1 MSDYKLPDFIRA
13 RKRGASYQAPIIRDA
28 LKLNDVQK
36 SLGRDLFYHVITY
49 GCQAN
54 VRDGEVIS
62 GILEAMQYTHTELL
76 QEADIII
83 LNTCAIRE
91 NAEKRVLGEIG
102 FLQNYKRLKPS
113 LVLGVCGCMA
123 QEEVVVQKILK
134 SYPVVDL
141 IFGTHNLFE
150 LPQMI
155 EKILVNNQK
164 AVSVYSYQG
173 SIFEDMPSVRSLP
186 HKASVMIMDGCDKFC
201 TYCIVPYTRGQQ
213 RSRLTEDV
221 IKEVVQRKQQG
232 YKEVTLLGQNVN
244 AYGKDLENNGD
255 FGYLLRKVAET
266 GIERIR
272 FTTSHPWDFT
282 EEMVSAI
289 ADYDNIMPYVHL
301 PLQSGNDEVLRRM
314 GRRYTSRQYRELFDS
329 LKNRIPDVA
338 ISTDIIVGFPGE
350 TEEQFLDTLAMVEY
364 CKYDN
369 AYSFV
374 FSPRPGTPAAKMEDN
389 ESEEVKKQRLY
400 RLNERLDFYSKANN
414 EKWVGKTVKVLVDGP
429 SKNNPEIYSG
439 YSPQQKLVNFKLK
452 AAEVGDI
459 IDVRITEARKN
470 SLNGEQ
476 V

>member
-213 RSRLTEDV
+213 RSRLAEDV

-314 GRRYTSRQYRELFDS
+314 GRRYTSR
-329 LKNRIPDVA
+329 
-338 ISTDIIVGFPGE
+338 
-350 TEEQFLDTLAMVEY
+350 
-364 CKYDN
+364 
-369 AYSFV
+369 
-374 FSPRPGTPAAKMEDN
+374 
-389 ESEEVKKQRLY
+389 
-400 RLNERLDFYSKANN
+400 
-414 EKWVGKTVKVLVDGP
+414 
-429 SKNNPEIYSG
+429 
-439 YSPQQKLVNFKLK
+439 
-452 AAEVGDI
+452 
-459 IDVRITEARKN
+459 
-470 SLNGEQ
+470 
-476 V
+476 

>member
-1 MSDYKLPDFIRA
+1 M
-13 RKRGASYQAPIIRDA
+13 
-28 LKLNDVQK
+28 
-36 SLGRDLFYHVITY
+36 
-49 GCQAN
+49 
-54 VRDGEVIS
+54 
-62 GILEAMQYTHTELL
+62 
-76 QEADIII
+76 
-83 LNTCAIRE
+83 
-91 NAEKRVLGEIG
+91 
-102 FLQNYKRLKPS
+102 
-113 LVLGVCGCMA
+113 
-123 QEEVVVQKILK
+123 
-134 SYPVVDL
+134 
-141 IFGTHNLFE
+141 
-150 LPQMI
+150 
-155 EKILVNNQK
+155 
-164 AVSVYSYQG
+164 
-173 SIFEDMPSVRSLP
+173 
-186 HKASVMIMDGCDKFC
+186 
-201 TYCIVPYTRGQQ
+201 
-213 RSRLTEDV
+213 
-221 IKEVVQRKQQG
+221 
-232 YKEVTLLGQNVN
+232 
-244 AYGKDLENNGD
+244 
-255 FGYLLRKVAET
+255 AET

>member
-1 MSDYKLPDFIRA
+1 MSEYRLPDFIKA
-13 RKRGASYQAPIIRDA
+13 RKRGPYQAPIIREA

-54 VRDGEVIS
+54 VRDGEVIA
-62 GILEAMQYTHTELL
+62 GILEEMGYTHTEELG
-76 QEADIII
+76 EADIII
-83 LNTCAIRE
+83 LNTCAIRD
-91 NAEKRVLGEIG
+91 NAEKRVMGEIG
-102 FLQNYKRLKPS
+102 FLQNYKRMKPS
-113 LVLGVCGCMA
+113 MILGLCGCMA
-123 QEEVVVQKILK
+123 QEEVVVKRILK

-141 IFGTHNLFE
+141 IFGTHNLYE
-150 LPQMI
+150 LPAMI
-155 EKILVNNQK
+155 ERIIVDNQK

-213 RSRLTEDV
+213 RSRLAEDV
-221 IKEVVQRKQQG
+221 IKEVIELRDNG

-244 AYGKDLENNGD
+244 AYGKDIPDNGD
-255 FGYLLRKVAET
+255 FGYLLKKVAET

-282 EEMVSAI
+282 KEMVDAI
-289 ADYDNIMPYVHL
+289 ADYDNIMPFVHL
-301 PLQSGNDEVLRRM
+301 PLQSGNDEILRRM
-314 GRRYTSRQYRELFDS
+314 GRRYTSQQYRELFDT
-329 LKNRIPDVA
+329 LKERVRDVA

-350 TEEQFLDTLAMVEY
+350 TEEQFLDTLKMVEY

-389 ESEEVKKQRLY
+389 EELEVKKERLY
-400 RLNERLDFYSKANN
+400 RLNDRLGYYSKINN
-414 EKWVGKTVKVLVDGP
+414 EKWVGKTVKVLLDGP
-429 SKNNPEIYSG
+429 SKNNPEVFCG
-439 YSPQQKLVNFKLK
+439 YTPQQKLVNFTLK
-452 AAEVGDI
+452 EGKVGDI
-459 IDVRITEARKN
+459 IDVRITEAKKN

-476 V
+476 I